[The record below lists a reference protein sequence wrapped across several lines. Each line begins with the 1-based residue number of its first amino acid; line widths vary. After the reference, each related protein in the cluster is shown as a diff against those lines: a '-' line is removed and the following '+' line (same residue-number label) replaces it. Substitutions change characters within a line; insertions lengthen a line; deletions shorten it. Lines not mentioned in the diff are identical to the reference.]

1 MDPDQVFQEVQQEE
15 QSKGTAG
22 SVAEARAKAARAR
35 AEAGSPH
42 PKEPKWWPGAQPHLE
57 GGDAEAA
64 DEEAPAEA
72 EPAAEAEPVAE
83 AEPTAEAEPAAEAE
97 PTPTPE
103 AEAAPAPE
111 PAAAPAPE
119 PEAQPAAAA
128 PAAASSAPA
137 AATATQT
144 QPQTVPTTGVSYGTA
159 GGNRMR
165 PEDGVATP
173 AQLDG
178 QQAMYER
185 RRLID
190 EVIKTGVPAAAAPQR
205 ERSGSG
211 GLAILYLLVPLLVI
225 GFLAVNSDNDAT
237 SPADEG
243 ATAADEETAGDA
255 EGANTIVA
263 VNTAFE
269 TEEIAAEAGGVVSG
283 TLDNQDGV
291 VHNIAFYESEE
302 DLSDPAAA
310 FYTSDDAEGGATV
323 DYEFTAPE
331 EPGEYPFLCDYHPN
345 MTGTLLVGDAPGG
358 GGGQDDGGGGQGGGG
373 GDDEGGD
380 A

>member
-1 MDPDQVFQEVQQEE
+1 
-15 QSKGTAG
+15 
-22 SVAEARAKAARAR
+22 
-35 AEAGSPH
+35 
-42 PKEPKWWPGAQPHLE
+42 
-57 GGDAEAA
+57 
-64 DEEAPAEA
+64 
-72 EPAAEAEPVAE
+72 
-83 AEPTAEAEPAAEAE
+83 
-97 PTPTPE
+97 
-103 AEAAPAPE
+103 
-111 PAAAPAPE
+111 
-119 PEAQPAAAA
+119 
-128 PAAASSAPA
+128 
-137 AATATQT
+137 
-144 QPQTVPTTGVSYGTA
+144 
-159 GGNRMR
+159 MR

-243 ATAADEETAGDA
+243 ATTAADEETAGDA
-255 EGANTIVA
+255 EGTNTIVA
-263 VNTAFE
+263 VNTAFD

-291 VHNIAFYESEE
+291 VHNIAFYETEE

-323 DYEFTAPE
+323 DFEFTAPE
-331 EPGEYPFLCDYHPN
+331 EPGEYPFICDYHPN

-358 GGGQDDGGGGQGGGG
+358 GGGQDDGGGGGQDDDGGGQGGGG